1 MTRLLCERCRTR
13 QMTRVAAVG
22 GQVANKAMPALLLL
36 LLLLLLVMTAL
47 LLLKSMTPLRNA

>member
-1 MTRLLCERCRTR
+1 
-13 QMTRVAAVG
+13 MTRVAAVG

-36 LLLLLLVMTAL
+36 LLLLLVMTAL